1 MICTSKT
8 LSAISFIALLLISNP
23 CSFSQ
28 HSYSDSSRLKD
39 PSYVKQRIHEISD
52 PDLWISLDLAH
63 PGLEKVNGFV
73 RSGNYQNAAE
83 VWAGYWKTKKQP
95 RYVSQ
100 TDHLLIDTE
109 MLTDVPA
116 FRKAMHDSF
125 EERDSILA
133 RAGMMMNN
141 IIRTWGDYVIAFGD
155 KVDFNREVG
164 QSGKYGFHYW
174 IWSRPLIMAAELTGD
189 QKYTAKFDELFNTWY
204 EQRNSIVST
213 IPDLDVVY
221 YELGPG
227 VRNRMF
233 IENYLLSNNTR
244 TAETHERMLKT
255 VLAAGRWLYELQRWE
270 GYRPGNWQIHGSYML
285 VQLAL
290 VFPEFRE
297 SSEWLRIGLQRMTEH
312 LEKDFFSDGGHS
324 ERCPRN
330 YTQAT
335 YLSFRNLHYLLGT
348 YKVRKDIKAKIR
360 ASIGRT
366 IDWWITMLAPT
377 GEIPAIND
385 SHRGLFP
392 LKILRD
398 GAESFGKPVVYSVLR
413 NLFAEKRKRKEA
425 LPVYTSRH
433 MPESGFSVMRTDWTP
448 DALYMTVNYG
458 PEAGFHS
465 HFDLLDFELYAYGKP
480 LAIDAGIGLTY
491 DDPLYN
497 PWYRSTKAHNMV
509 AVNDSNIERVG
520 VKGEN
525 IKWGSTR
532 SLDYFSGE
540 HRGYRRFGIMNR
552 REIAFVKPSYWFILD
567 ELFCERGGD
576 TLSWYFH
583 SPETLVPSGSGFV
596 SASSPGLRI
605 MPVGQDFRTR
615 TGRGMAASTKER
627 IPGKVEEIG
636 WIRFDQTS
644 VEGSAPQFPI
654 LLAPFL
660 NPSENIFAEKISPR
674 HFVVKSSAS
683 ADHLYFTNGKYSDG
697 TMETDGMFVLVKLQ
711 GDGTGIFS
719 VVDATYLNYKGKP
732 LWKSATA
739 MSADGKISF

>member
-1 MICTSKT
+1 M
-8 LSAISFIALLLISNP
+8 SFILLILLFGLCP
-23 CSFSQ
+23 RAAAQ

-39 PSYVKQRIHEISD
+39 PSYVRQRIHEISD
-52 PDLWISLDLAH
+52 HDLWGSLDLDRR
-63 PGLEKVNGFV
+63 GLDKVGLSV
-73 RSGNYQNAAE
+73 RAGNFRDAATA
-83 VWAGYWKTKKQP
+83 WGAYWRSKKQP
-95 RYVSQ
+95 SYLSQ

-109 MLTDVPA
+109 LLTGVGA
-116 FRKAMHDSF
+116 FRKAMEQSP
-125 EERDSILA
+125 EERDTILA
-133 RAGMMMNN
+133 RAGMILQNT
-141 IIRTWGDYVIAFGD
+141 IRPWGDYVIAFGD

-174 IWSRPLIMAAELTGD
+174 IWSRPLIMAAALTGD
-189 QKYTAKFDELFNTWY
+189 QKYTAKFDQLFNVWY
-204 EQRNSIVST
+204 EQRNSITGS

-221 YELGPG
+221 YELGLG

-233 IENYLLSNNTR
+233 IENYLLPYKER
-244 TAETHERMLKT
+244 TGETHERMLKT

-335 YLSFRNLHYLLGT
+335 YLSYRNLYYLLGA
-348 YKVRKDIKAKIR
+348 YGVRKDIKVRIHS
-360 ASIGRT
+360 SIGRT
-366 IDWWITMLAPT
+366 IEWWIAMLAPT

-392 LKILRD
+392 VKILRD
-398 GAESFGKPVVYSVLR
+398 GAESFGKPVVYAILR
-413 NLFAEKRKRKEA
+413 NLFGEKKRGDES
-425 LPVYTSRH
+425 LPQYTSRH
-433 MPESGFSVMRTDWTP
+433 MPASGFSVMRTNWSP

-465 HFDLLDFELYAYGKP
+465 HFDLLDFEAYAFGKP

-497 PWYRSTKAHNMV
+497 PWYRSSKAHNMV
-509 AVNDSNIERVG
+509 AVNDSNIERAG
-520 VKGEN
+520 IQGEN
-525 IKWGSTR
+525 IKWGSTN
-532 SLDYFSGE
+532 SLEFFAGE
-540 HRGYRRFGIMNR
+540 HRGYQRFGVLHR
-552 REIAFVKPSYWFILD
+552 RQIAFVKPSYWFILD
-567 ELFCERGGD
+567 DLSCTRKGD

-583 SPETLVPSGSGFV
+583 PPETLVPSEAGFV
-596 SASSPGLRI
+596 STSAPGIRI
-605 MPVGQDFRTR
+605 LPVGQNFTTR
-615 TGRGMAASTKER
+615 SGKGMAASTKER
-627 IPGKVEEIG
+627 IPGKVEEIP

-644 VEGSAPQFPI
+644 FRDSVHQFSI

-660 NPSENIFAEKISPR
+660 KQEDKHSAEKISDR
-674 HFVVKSSAS
+674 HYVVKSTAS
-683 ADHLYFTNGKYSDG
+683 ADHLYFTSGKYIDG
-697 TMETDGMFVLVKLQ
+697 TIETDGIFVLIKLRS
-711 GDGTGIFS
+711 DGVTTYA
-719 VVDATYLNYKGKP
+719 VVDGTYLNYRGKN

-739 MSADGKISF
+739 ASAEGEF

>member
-1 MICTSKT
+1 MYSIIV
-8 LSAISFIALLLISNP
+8 LMLLLV
-23 CSFSQ
+23 FSAKALGQ

-52 PDLWISLDLAH
+52 QDLWNSLDLSRR
-63 PGLEKVNGFV
+63 GLEKVDGFV
-73 RSGNYQNAAE
+73 RAGNFREAATG
-83 VWAGYWKTKKQP
+83 WAAYWKAKKQP
-95 RYVSQ
+95 SYLSQ

-109 MLTDVPA
+109 MLTEAPA
-116 FRKAMHDSF
+116 FREAMQQSPD
-125 EERDSILA
+125 ERDTILA
-133 RAGMMMNN
+133 RAGMIMQN
-141 IIRTWGDYVIAFGD
+141 IIRPWGDYVIAFGD

-174 IWSRPLIMAAELTGD
+174 IWSRPLIMAAALTRD
-189 QKYTAKFDELFNTWY
+189 QKYTAKFDQLFNSWY
-204 EQRNSIVST
+204 EQRNSITST
-213 IPDLDVVY
+213 IPGLDVVY
-221 YELGPG
+221 YELGLG

-233 IENYLLSNNTR
+233 IENYLLPNKER
-244 TAETHERMLKT
+244 TGETHERMLKI

-297 SSEWLRIGLQRMTEH
+297 SSEWFRIGLQRMTEH

-335 YLSFRNLHYLLGT
+335 YLSFRNLHYLLGA
-348 YKVRKDIKAKIR
+348 YKVRKDIKEQIGS
-360 ASIGRT
+360 SIGRT

-392 LKILRD
+392 IKILRD

-413 NLFAEKRKRKEA
+413 NLFGEKRRGSES
-425 LPVYTSRH
+425 LPRYTSRH
-433 MPESGFSVMRTDWTP
+433 MPASGFSVMRTDWTP

-465 HFDLLDFELYAYGKP
+465 HFDLLDFELYAFGKP
-480 LAIDAGIGLTY
+480 LAIDAGLGLTY

-497 PWYRSTKAHNMV
+497 PWYRSSKAHNMV

-520 VKGEN
+520 IQGEN
-525 IKWGSTR
+525 IKWSSTR
-532 SLDYFSGE
+532 SLDYYAGE
-540 HRGYRRFGIMNR
+540 HRGYRRFGVQHR
-552 REIAFVKPSYWFILD
+552 RHIAFVKPSYWFILD
-567 ELFCERGGD
+567 DLTCSRQGD

-583 SPETLVPSGSGFV
+583 SPETLVSSGSGFV
-596 SASSPGLRI
+596 STSAPGIRVL
-605 MPVGQDFRTR
+605 PVGQDFTTR
-615 TGRGMAASTKER
+615 SGRGMAASTKEL

-636 WIRFDQTS
+636 WIRFDQAS
-644 VEGSAPQFPI
+644 VKDSVHQFSI
-654 LLAPFL
+654 LLAPFRKQEEKR
-660 NPSENIFAEKISPR
+660 SAEKISDR
-674 HFVVKSSAS
+674 HYVVKSTAS
-683 ADHLYFTNGKYSDG
+683 TDHLYFTNGKYADG
-697 TMETDGMFVLVKLQ
+697 TIETDGTFVLMRLRS
-711 GDGTGIFS
+711 DGVTTYA
-719 VVDATYLNYKGKP
+719 VVDGTYLNYKGKKI
-732 LWKSATA
+732 WKSAATA
-739 MSADGKISF
+739 SAEGEASF